1 MLSVK
6 KLLSSDS
13 GSLFISILLG
23 LGLASVFRK
32 VCNDRSCLIIQKIP
46 VENLKD
52 KTLRKN
58 GRCYRWVP
66 ETVACQNSTQKKRD

>member
-13 GSLFISILLG
+13 ASLFISILLG

-32 VCNDRSCLIIQKIP
+32 VCHDRSCLIIQKIP

-58 GRCYRWVP
+58 G
-66 ETVACQNSTQKKRD
+66 